1 MVAQK
6 LSDVV
11 ADFLVEKSV
20 RHVFAISGGASL
32 HLIHS
37 IASHP
42 DIDHICNHHE
52 QSSAMSADAYARV
65 TGNIGVA
72 IATSGPGATN
82 LITGLCCSYYDSV
95 PVIAI
100 TGQVNTSRMVGDTGV
115 RQVGFQETP
124 IVRICESFTKYAV
137 QISDPNDI
145 LFELEK
151 SFFIAT
157 SGRPGP
163 VLIDIPDDLQR
174 VLVDITTCRRFNP
187 ESASA
192 PVLYPNLNDSLDYIY
207 SQLLVSERPII
218 VAGWGVHLSHF
229 EAQLLEFAESFSIPI
244 AMTWG
249 AADLISATHPLFV
262 GTFGTHGNRHANFAV
277 QNSDLVISFGSR
289 LDTKSTG
296 SPVNTFA
303 REAKKIVVD
312 VDVCELSKFAHFGLK
327 IDRLIL
333 QDLKYADLNY
343 LIDKSDSTSF
353 PSKMPWLDQIN
364 AWKTLFISNDSASR
378 KVSCTEKVNPY
389 LFFGYLSRSIRLPT
403 NLIFDT
409 GCSLAWGM
417 QSFHPNHLT
426 RIFHD
431 FNNTAMGWSLPAS
444 IASALATPSRETI
457 CIVGDGSFMMSLHEL
472 AVIKRYKLPIKI
484 FLFNNSGYAM
494 IQQTQDQ
501 WLGSDY
507 IASSYDGGLDFPDYR
522 SLADSF
528 SLKYMEIATSDSI
541 ECSINNVLDEARPT
555 LCNVLVSNKM
565 RVIPQVKAGYPN
577 EDLEPLLPRDLFNNQ
592 MIVEPVKFK
601 CSPDLTKSSG
611 DLE

>member
-1 MVAQK
+1 MVVQK

-11 ADFLVEKSV
+11 ADFLAAKSV

-37 IASHP
+37 ISSHP
-42 DIDHICNHHE
+42 QITYICNHHE
-52 QSSAMSADAYARV
+52 QSSAMSADAYSRV
-65 TGNIGVA
+65 TANIGVA

-95 PVIAI
+95 PVMAI
-100 TGQVNTSRMVGDTGV
+100 TGQVNTSRMVGNTGV

-124 IVRICESFTKYAV
+124 IVEICDPITKYAV

-151 SFFIAT
+151 SFHIAT

-174 VLVDITTCRRFNP
+174 VMVDLSLCKRFNP
-187 ESASA
+187 EPSSN
-192 PVLYPNLNDSLDYIY
+192 PDCFPNLSDSLEYILK
-207 SQLLVSERPII
+207 QLLVSERPII

-229 EAQLLEFAESFSIPI
+229 KSQLLEFAESFSIPI
-244 AMTWG
+244 ALTWG
-249 AADLISATHPLFV
+249 AADLLPAAHRLSV

-277 QNSDLVISFGSR
+277 QNSDLLISFGSR

-312 VDVCELSKFAHFGLK
+312 VDAYELAKFAHFGLT
-327 IDRLIL
+327 IDKLIL
-333 QDLKYADLNY
+333 QDLRSADLHS
-343 LIDKSDSTSF
+343 LIKQSDSFSF
-353 PSKMPWLDQIN
+353 PSKAPWLAQIN
-364 AWKTLFISNDSASR
+364 DWKNLFISIDSASR
-378 KVSCTEKVNPY
+378 KNSCSQKVDPY
-389 LFFGYLSRSIRLPT
+389 LFFDLLSRSIHSPT

-417 QSFHPNHLT
+417 QSFEPNHFT
-426 RIFHD
+426 RTFHD
-431 FNNTAMGWSLPAS
+431 FNNTAMGWSIPAS
-444 IASALATPSRETI
+444 IASSLASTDKDTI
-457 CIVGDGSFMMSLHEL
+457 CIVGDGSFMMSVHEL
-472 AVIKRYKLPIKI
+472 AVIKRYQLPIKI
-484 FLFNNSGYAM
+484 FIFNNSGYAM

-501 WLGSDY
+501 WLDSEY

-522 SLADSF
+522 SLAQSF
-528 SLKYMEIATSDSI
+528 SIEYFEVDSNDSLQR
-541 ECSINNVLDEARPT
+541 CLTAVLEASRPT
-555 LCNVLVSNKM
+555 LCNVIVSDKM
-565 RVIPQVKAGYPN
+565 RVIPQVKAGFPN
-577 EDLEPLLPRDLFNNQ
+577 EDLEPLLPRDIFIDQ
-592 MIVEPVKFK
+592 MIVKP
-601 CSPDLTKSSG
+601 SI
-611 DLE
+611 